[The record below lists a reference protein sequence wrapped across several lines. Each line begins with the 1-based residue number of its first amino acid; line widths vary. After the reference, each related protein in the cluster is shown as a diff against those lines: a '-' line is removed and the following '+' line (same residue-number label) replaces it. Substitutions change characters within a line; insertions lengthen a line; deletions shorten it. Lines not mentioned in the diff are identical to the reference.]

1 MRPIPSAR
9 RSSAMRTIGILM
21 ALAAV
26 SLAIASTLHLAGLV
40 HGRSAP
46 FNGTHAGIAEAIIGT
61 VLAAGSLAVLLAPDR
76 ARTIALAVTA
86 FATAGFIVGLNFTV
100 RNGHLPDVVYHVALL
115 PVFIGSF
122 VELLR
127 VDRAAT

>member
-26 SLAIASTLHLAGLV
+26 S
-40 HGRSAP
+40 
-46 FNGTHAGIAEAIIGT
+46 
-61 VLAAGSLAVLLAPDR
+61 
-76 ARTIALAVTA
+76 

-100 RNGHLPDVVYHVALL
+100 RGGHLPDVVYHVALL

>member
-26 SLAIASTLHLAGLV
+26 S
-40 HGRSAP
+40 
-46 FNGTHAGIAEAIIGT
+46 
-61 VLAAGSLAVLLAPDR
+61 
-76 ARTIALAVTA
+76 

-100 RNGHLPDVVYHVALL
+100 RDHLLDVVYHVALL

-122 VELLR
+122 VELVR